1 MAYVYKALRKEKKR
15 ERGANWNVERVF
27 SACADLNRVRW
38 LPSAKKRERE
48 RERAV
53 CGSCRRWLLGPS
65 LPVLVGVRGP
75 TVEQLGPTYSIAG
88 GTSPSALGR
97 WKGGAAPVNWHRL
110 LHSTPLI
117 TYRIYTTERKKE
129 EAGGGSS
136 SSYIKQRGDGS
147 WATTS
152 VGPLSS
158 VDCTRPT
165 TSITQDDHVVPSVPN
180 QIAVRWRFFSPGQFS
195 MIPQQ

>member
-1 MAYVYKALRKEKKR
+1 MKEQ
-15 ERGANWNVERVF
+15 
-27 SACADLNRVRW
+27 CAEVVVVDFLVR
-38 LPSAKKRERE
+38 
-48 RERAV
+48 
-53 CGSCRRWLLGPS
+53 

-117 TYRIYTTERKKE
+117 TSYIYDRKEKG
-129 EAGGGSS
+129 EAGGGS

-147 WATTS
+147 
-152 VGPLSS
+152 
-158 VDCTRPT
+158 
-165 TSITQDDHVVPSVPN
+165 
-180 QIAVRWRFFSPGQFS
+180 
-195 MIPQQ
+195 